1 MNTDIKRKKKNLK
14 DTGDLQDAFDALE
27 KFKKESGLR
36 GEEDGSSYDASFKD
50 DSGQLDI
57 QELGMVNRF
66 KAQKKHF
73 VWHFVLV
80 ILLTVIIIYR
90 ASIKSYHVGA
100 VNWVCFAVFAL
111 LQYIDNYFAKRN
123 YNEDGRLLQIVKIL
137 GLISTIALTGS
148 FDFDG
153 VMSAVGSLLYVILVL
168 EFLECI
174 DITSSE
180 IKDRVAVMSSAIYI
194 VGYILMSL
202 LMGHKVNLIDY
213 VMFII
218 VAGVALFYMVQ
229 QVYHHIDQ
237 FVGYIITLNQRNTEL
252 TTANSSINDQSR
264 KIKEAVDLL
273 GVQKIELS
281 KAYETISR
289 HSSEMELNNEILNII
304 TEQKDMVKFTKQI
317 TETVSYGVDK
327 VKVCGLFIDGVMNA
341 PVFPLA
347 NVCVTGDKDKSISEK
362 LISKA
367 SDILA
372 DIHNFDTTYI
382 VDIGDMPGLYSE
394 VSNAGVKALMRIQ
407 VQIEGSM
414 CGGLIIGVDD
424 IKYFDEDTKNFYF
437 NIATQ
442 IGIGVN
448 NSNLYA
454 TMENLATKD
463 GLTGIYNRRHFN
475 KLFNDYV
482 TEAMDNRFPIAAA
495 LFDIDK
501 FKNVNDTYG
510 HSFGD
515 LVIVT
520 VAHIA
525 DEVVR
530 EHGGILGRYGGEEF
544 IMAFLN
550 MKANELMPIV
560 TEIHERIKAV
570 ELDHNGETV
579 KVNVSIGVTDYPD
592 ICANP
597 AELLNHADSAMY
609 YSKQH
614 GRGRITLDS
623 DEVRKEVIM

>member
-1 MNTDIKRKKKNLK
+1 MNTDLLKKKLHK
-14 DTGDLQDAFDALE
+14 DSDGYQDAFDAFE
-27 KFKKESGLR
+27 AFKKENGMQ
-36 GEEDGSSYDASFKD
+36 GDEHGSSDKSSSDA
-50 DSGQLDI
+50 DSGQLDV

-73 VWHFVLV
+73 VWHFVIV
-80 ILLTVIIIYR
+80 ILMAVLVIYR
-90 ASIKSYHVGA
+90 ASIASYNVSA
-100 VNWVCFAVFAL
+100 VNWVCFIFFFVIQYVDHYFSKKKYNHNGAL
-111 LQYIDNYFAKRN
+111 LQT
-123 YNEDGRLLQIVKIL
+123 VKIASL
-137 GLISTIALTGS
+137 VSVVLVMGS
-148 FDFDG
+148 FDFEG
-153 VMSAVGSLLYVILVL
+153 VMSAVCSLLYVVLVL
-168 EFLECI
+168 EYLECV

-180 IKDRVAVMSSAIYI
+180 IKDRVAVLTSAIYI
-194 VGYILMSL
+194 AGCIVMSL
-202 LMGHKVNLIDY
+202 IIGHKVNFVDY
-213 VMFII
+213 AVFII
-218 VAGVALFYMVQ
+218 TAGVLVFYLVQ
-229 QVYHHIDQ
+229 QVYNHIDQ

-252 TTANSSINDQSR
+252 TSANSSINDQSR

-327 VKVCGLFIDGVMNA
+327 VKICGLFIDGAMNS

-347 NVCVTGDKDKSISEK
+347 NVCVPGDKDKDVKEK

-372 DIHNFDTTYI
+372 DIHNFDSVYA
-382 VDIGDMPGLYSE
+382 VDIGDIPSPYSE
-394 VSNAGVKALMRIQ
+394 VCNAGVKALMRIQ
-407 VQIEGSM
+407 IQIEGSM
-414 CGGLIIGVDD
+414 CGGIIIGVDD
-424 IKYFDEDTKNFYF
+424 IKYFDEDTKNFYL

-482 TEAMDNRFPIAAA
+482 TDAMDNRYPIAAA

-550 MKANELMPIV
+550 MKSDELMPIV
-560 TEIHERIKAV
+560 TEIHEKIKAV

-579 KVNVSIGVTDYPD
+579 KVNVSIGVTDYPN

>member
-1 MNTDIKRKKKNLK
+1 MGADLLKKKLNK
-14 DTGDLQDAFDALE
+14 DSDGYQDAFDAFE
-27 KFKKESGLR
+27 AFKKENGMQ
-36 GEEDGSSYDASFKD
+36 GDEHGSSDKSSSDA
-50 DSGQLDI
+50 DSGQLDV

-66 KAQKKHF
+66 KAQRKHF
-73 VWHFVLV
+73 VWHFVIV
-80 ILLTVIIIYR
+80 ILMAVLVIYR
-90 ASIKSYHVGA
+90 ASIASYNVSA
-100 VNWVCFAVFAL
+100 VNWVCFVFFFVIQYVDHYFSKKKYNHNGAL
-111 LQYIDNYFAKRN
+111 LQT
-123 YNEDGRLLQIVKIL
+123 VKISSL
-137 GLISTIALTGS
+137 VSVVLVMGS
-148 FDFDG
+148 FDFEG
-153 VMSAVGSLLYVILVL
+153 VMSAVCSLLYVVLVL
-168 EFLECI
+168 EYLECV

-180 IKDRVAVMSSAIYI
+180 IKDRVAVLTSGIYI
-194 VGYILMSL
+194 VGCIVMSL
-202 LMGHKVNLIDY
+202 IIGHKVNFVDY
-213 VMFII
+213 AMFII
-218 VAGVALFYMVQ
+218 TAGVLVFYLVQ
-229 QVYHHIDQ
+229 QVYNHIDQ

-252 TTANSSINDQSR
+252 TSANSSINDQSR
-264 KIKEAVDLL
+264 KVKEAVDLL

-327 VKVCGLFIDGVMNA
+327 VKVCGLFIDGAMNS

-347 NVCVTGDKDKSISEK
+347 NVCVSSDKDKAIKDK
-362 LISKA
+362 LIAKA

-372 DIHNFDTTYI
+372 DIHNFDSVYA
-382 VDIGDMPGLYSE
+382 VDIGDIPSPYSD
-394 VSNAGVKALMRIQ
+394 VCNAGVKALMRIQ
-407 VQIEGSM
+407 IQIEGSM
-414 CGGLIIGVDD
+414 CGGIIIGVDD
-424 IKYFDEDTKNFYF
+424 IKYFDEETKNFYL

-463 GLTGIYNRRHFN
+463 GLTGIFNRRHFN

-482 TEAMDNRFPIAAA
+482 TDAMDNRYPIAAA

-525 DEVVR
+525 DDVVR

-550 MKANELMPIV
+550 MKSDELMPIV
-560 TEIHERIKAV
+560 TEIHEKIKAV